1 MISKTMT
8 VIALTAVAML
18 LGLASQ
24 PQEKPQ
30 DVWKPLQFFI
40 GKWEGSGEGK
50 PGVSRGT
57 QEFSFVLGGYFLQ
70 VKNEA
75 VFEPQEKN
83 PKGERHE
90 DWGFFS
96 YDRLRKAFVFRQ
108 FHVEGFFNQYVCA
121 GPSRD
126 GKTFVFLSETL
137 ENLPP
142 GSQARLTYRILD
154 DDNFEQTFD
163 LAAPGRE
170 MEGYSKGVM
179 TRAGSR
185 RPTAKAQKK
194 SPRLSPPY
202 NIHLSLNVR
211 SPFVPDG
218 RTSLAELAL
227 EVIFASVT
235 FEFDASADP
244 LLGRCQVNT
253 AKGKGKISRLVLN
266 EVQRGDERLS
276 ASFLSVRPS
285 EFPASLGIESEP
297 MDEDEAAAGSGTAP
311 EKVRLAFWTEF
322 GRTPVR
328 WGSKF
333 GTANLPDLKVV
344 FEVPFRDLLGGKE
357 CSITLPYQGI
367 YPEDNGA
374 WQIEIRSAPKK
385 K

>member
-1 MISKTMT
+1 MIKRR
-8 VIALTAVAML
+8 VAMIL
-18 LGLASQ
+18 LAAPLVFIGPAASS
-24 PQEKPQ
+24 QEKSP
-30 DVWKPLQFFI
+30 DVWKPFQFFI
-40 GKWEGSGEGK
+40 GKWEGSGKGK

-57 QEFSFVLGGYFLQ
+57 QEFAFVLGGHFLQ
-70 VKNEA
+70 VRNEA

-96 YDRLRKAFVFRQ
+96 YDQLRKAFVFRQ
-108 FHVEGFFNQYVCA
+108 FHVEGFVNQYVCA

-126 GKTFVFLSETL
+126 GRTFVFLSEAL

-142 GSQARLTYRILD
+142 GFKANLTFRILD
-154 DDNFEQTFD
+154 GDRFEQTFD
-163 LAAPGRE
+163 LAPPGRE
-170 MEGYSKGVM
+170 MECYSKGIM
-179 TRAGSR
+179 TRVGSR

-194 SPRLSPPY
+194 SARLSPPY
-202 NIHLSLNVR
+202 DIHLSLNVR

-218 RTSLAELAL
+218 RMSLAELAL
-227 EVIFASVT
+227 EVIFPSVT
-235 FEFDASADP
+235 FEFDPNEDP

-253 AKGKGKISRLVLN
+253 AKGKAKISRLVLN
-266 EVQRGDERLS
+266 EVQRGGERLP

-285 EFPASLGIESEP
+285 EFPAGLGIESEP
-297 MDEDEAAAGSGTAP
+297 MDEDEAAAKSGTAP

-333 GTANLPDLKVV
+333 GTADLPEPKVV
-344 FEVPFRDLLGGKE
+344 FEVPFRDLLGGKG
-357 CSITLPYQGI
+357 CLITLPYQGI
-367 YPEDNGA
+367 YPEDSGT
-374 WQIEIRSAPKK
+374 WQIEIRPGPKK